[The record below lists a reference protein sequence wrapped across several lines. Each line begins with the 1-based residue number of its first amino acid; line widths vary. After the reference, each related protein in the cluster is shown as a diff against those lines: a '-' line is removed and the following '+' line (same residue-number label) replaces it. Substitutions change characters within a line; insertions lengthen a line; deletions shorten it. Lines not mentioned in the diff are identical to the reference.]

1 MKAENVL
8 YKDLGAM
15 EVCNVIRDRIRNSE
29 KNNYS
34 VMDIY
39 DIIDKVISPTE
50 KSSQERKDENI

>member
-1 MKAENVL
+1 
-8 YKDLGAM
+8 M

-29 KNNYS
+29 KNTYS

-50 KSSQERKDENI
+50 KKFTGEKG